1 MGVVFKF
8 KQFEVNQRDCAMKIN
23 TDGVLL
29 GAMVG
34 ADNPERILDVGS
46 GTGVIALMLAQRFPS
61 AIVDAVDID
70 ETAYKRTQENF
81 RQSKFN
87 ERMNA
92 HHGDFEVVKEIEAY
106 DLIVSNP
113 PFYINALH
121 NPDNRKRLARHTDLV
136 FFRRLLHFSKNRL
149 SQSGTLQLILPTDL
163 SEDIMPHAQ
172 GEGLILINEIRIQSF
187 YESEPIRKILTFSKQ
202 GLCSRETTDFVIYQK
217 KGVYSEAYQRLL
229 KSFFLGF

>member
-1 MGVVFKF
+1 MGQVFRF
-8 KQFEVNQRDCAMKIN
+8 KEFEVNQQDCAMKIN

-29 GAMVG
+29 GAMVA
-34 ADNPERILDVGS
+34 ADNPNRILDVGS

-61 AIVDAVDID
+61 AVVDAVDID

-87 ERMNA
+87 ERMTA
-92 HHGDFEVVKEIEAY
+92 YHGDFETVTHMETY

-121 NPDNRKRLARHTDLV
+121 NPDNRKRLARHTDLR
-136 FFRRLLHFSKNRL
+136 FFQRLLNFSKDRL
-149 SQSGTLQLILPTDL
+149 SQTGTLQLILPTDL
-163 SEDIMPHAQ
+163 SEDIMPYVEQ
-172 GEGLILINEIRIQSF
+172 QGLILINEIRVQSF

-202 GLCSRETTDFVIYQK
+202 HMHLTDTTDFVIYQE